1 MIWPILEARAGI
13 QKYFCSL
20 SGSNEILNLSVG
32 KNSHL
37 HHLCSSKLQEW
48 GHTNQPKYLILLSFF
63 FQVRGGIYRQ
73 NSLVFSET
81 VRKLESIYIYPEYN
95 DRNILH
101 DIALAKLDRPF
112 DMDTFTAS
120 VCMPPKLDLFADK
133 EEIGKTLIF
142 PSNHCA
148 FVNFRYVNWLPAS
161 AFYS

>member
-1 MIWPILEARAGI
+1 MA
-13 QKYFCSL
+13 C
-20 SGSNEILNLSVG
+20 
-32 KNSHL
+32 KNSL
-37 HHLCSSKLQEW
+37 ISASLNFKSEGTL
-48 GHTNQPKYLILLSFF
+48 TNLLDFTFIF

-120 VCMPPKLDLFADK
+120 VCMPPKLNLFADK
-133 EEIGKTLIF
+133 GEIGKILKV
-142 PSNHCA
+142 C
-148 FVNFRYVNWLPAS
+148 
-161 AFYS
+161 

>member
-1 MIWPILEARAGI
+1 M
-13 QKYFCSL
+13 
-20 SGSNEILNLSVG
+20 G
-32 KNSHL
+32 KNSHRIISAPL
-37 HHLCSSKLQEW
+37 NFKSKGTL
-48 GHTNQPKYLILLSFF
+48 TNLLDF

-120 VCMPPKLDLFADK
+120 VCMPPKLNLFADK
-133 EEIGKTLIF
+133 EEIGDTMF
-142 PSNHCA
+142 
-148 FVNFRYVNWLPAS
+148 FRQIIAHLSTSGA
-161 AFYS
+161 

>member
-1 MIWPILEARAGI
+1 MYCDGQIFFSSGISLQKVQGSFWPIFLKLPCTNLIKKVLCGNFFWLYNRVI
-13 QKYFCSL
+13 QK
-20 SGSNEILNLSVG
+20 
-32 KNSHL
+32 
-37 HHLCSSKLQEW
+37 W
-48 GHTNQPKYLILLSFF
+48 GHTNQPTWFYFHF

-120 VCMPPKLDLFADK
+120 VCMPPKLNLFADK
-133 EEIGKTLIF
+133 GEIGKILKV
-142 PSNHCA
+142 C
-148 FVNFRYVNWLPAS
+148 
-161 AFYS
+161 

>member
-1 MIWPILEARAGI
+1 MA
-13 QKYFCSL
+13 C
-20 SGSNEILNLSVG
+20 
-32 KNSHL
+32 KNSL
-37 HHLCSSKLQEW
+37 ISASLNFKSEGTL
-48 GHTNQPKYLILLSFF
+48 TNLLDFTFIF

-120 VCMPPKLDLFADK
+120 VCMPPKLNLFADK
-133 EEIGKTLIF
+133 AEIGKTLVF
-142 PSNHCA
+142 PSNHYE
-148 FVNFRYVNWLPAS
+148 FVNFRCVNLLPVS

>member
-1 MIWPILEARAGI
+1 MHTWIISVP
-13 QKYFCSL
+13 
-20 SGSNEILNLSVG
+20 LNFEGDGTL
-32 KNSHL
+32 
-37 HHLCSSKLQEW
+37 
-48 GHTNQPKYLILLSFF
+48 TNLLDFTFIF

-120 VCMPPKLDLFADK
+120 VCMPPKLNLFADK
-133 EEIGKTLIF
+133 SEIGKKLFF
-142 PSNHCA
+142 PVKSLMFSMTHGGLTKKIA
-148 FVNFRYVNWLPAS
+148 RV
-161 AFYS
+161 FYSENLTAPLTWTLLRPQSACHQNSTFSQIRKK

>member
-1 MIWPILEARAGI
+1 MYTWIISAH
-13 QKYFCSL
+13 
-20 SGSNEILNLSVG
+20 LNLKSEG
-32 KNSHL
+32 TL
-37 HHLCSSKLQEW
+37 
-48 GHTNQPKYLILLSFF
+48 TNLLDFTFIF

-120 VCMPPKLDLFADK
+120 VCMPPKLNLFADK

-142 PSNHCA
+142 SVKSLRY
-148 FVNFRYVNWLPAS
+148 VNLRYVNWLPAR

>member
-1 MIWPILEARAGI
+1 M
-13 QKYFCSL
+13 
-20 SGSNEILNLSVG
+20 G
-32 KNSHL
+32 KNSHWIISAPL
-37 HHLCSSKLQEW
+37 NFKSEGTL
-48 GHTNQPKYLILLSFF
+48 TNLLDF

-120 VCMPPKLDLFADK
+120 VCMPPKLNLFADK
-133 EEIGKTLIF
+133 EEIGKTLSFSVKSLRI
-142 PSNHCA
+142 CQ
-148 FVNFRYVNWLPAS
+148 LPVS